1 MKRRTY
7 FKKFNEYNYKY
18 DYCLIKHDKDKIKKS
33 IKELQ
38 DIKFE
43 LETIKKLRELHKER
57 KKRTIRAVMFIAL
70 FVLCFELSL
79 FIITGV
85 IGLNPTYSVILGIIG
100 TIFLSYGIYLMI
112 CNPPIYVE

>member
-7 FKKFNEYNYKY
+7 FKKSNEYNYKY
-18 DYCLIKHDKDKIKKS
+18 DDYLIKQDKDKIKKS

-43 LETIKKLRELHKER
+43 LETIKKLSELNKER
-57 KKRTIRAVMFIAL
+57 KKRNIRAVIFIAL

-85 IGLNPTYSVILGIIG
+85 ISLNPTYSIILGIIG
-100 TIFLSYGIYLMI
+100 IIFLSYGIYLMI
-112 CNPPIYVE
+112 YNPPIYVE